1 MKRFDLELLLVFDE
15 IFKTG
20 NVTRAAHNLGLPQ
33 SSVSLALGK
42 LRGHFNDQLFSRTA
56 KGMVP
61 TPRAQNAIGDVRRSI
76 VALQHALA
84 DQPVFDPAASARQF
98 RICMTDISE
107 IVLLPRMLNHLRGI
121 APGIHLEISRIS
133 PDTPAELAG
142 GTVDL
147 AVGFMPHL
155 EAGFYQQK
163 LFDQHFVCLA
173 AQSHPRVGAA
183 LTVENLRQ
191 EGHVRVRTS
200 GTGHAIVDKFLA
212 RAEIERNVVL
222 NLPSFLGVA
231 SIVAQTELLAIVPL
245 RYASVMAGSE
255 AVRFL
260 AIPVDLPGY
269 QVKQHWHERYH
280 ADVSNRWLRQMVA
293 ALFASGDD
301 AGSTASA
308 IASATSATA
317 DTATVF
323 PDPSGSGTCRIRR

>member
-20 NVTRAAHNLGLPQ
+20 NVTRAALNLGLPQ

-56 KGMVP
+56 RGMVP
-61 TPRAQNAIGDVRRSI
+61 TPRAQNAIADVRRAI
-76 VALQHALA
+76 MALQHALA
-84 DQPVFDPAASARQF
+84 DQPVFDPAASARLF

-133 PDTPAELAG
+133 PDTPAELAD

-163 LFDQHFVCLA
+163 LFDQQFVCLA
-173 AQSHPRVGAA
+173 AKSHPRVGAA

-200 GTGHAIVDKFLA
+200 GTGHAIVDKVLA
-212 RAEIERNVVL
+212 RAEIERTVVL

-245 RYASVMAGSE
+245 RYASTMAGSE

-260 AIPVDLPGY
+260 AIPVDLPSY

-293 ALFASGDD
+293 ALFASGEDG
-301 AGSTASA
+301 GSTASM
-308 IASATSATA
+308 SAYY
-317 DTATVF
+317 
-323 PDPSGSGTCRIRR
+323 PS

>member
-33 SSVSLALGK
+33 SSVSLALAK
-42 LRGHFNDQLFSRTA
+42 LRGHFNDQLFTRTA

-61 TPRAQNAIGDVRRSI
+61 TPRAENAVADVRRAI
-76 VALQHALA
+76 LALQHALA
-84 DQPVFDPAASARQF
+84 DQPAFDPAASERVF
-98 RICMTDISE
+98 RVCMTDISE

-133 PDTPAELAG
+133 PDTPAELAD

-173 AQSHPRVGAA
+173 AQGHPRVGAV
-183 LTVENLRQ
+183 LGVDNLRQ

-200 GTGHAIVDKFLA
+200 GTGHAIVDKVLA
-212 RAEIERNVVL
+212 REGIERSVVL

-231 SIVAQTELLAIVPL
+231 SIVAQTELLAIVPQ
-245 RYASVMAGSE
+245 RYASVVAASE
-255 AVRFL
+255 ALRVL
-260 AIPVDLPGY
+260 DIPVALPGY

-280 ADVSNRWLRQMVA
+280 ADVSNRWLRQTVA
-293 ALFASGDD
+293 ALFGSGDD
-301 AGSTASA
+301 GAGGA
-308 IASATSATA
+308 
-317 DTATVF
+317 
-323 PDPSGSGTCRIRR
+323 G

>member
-33 SSVSLALGK
+33 SSVSLALSK
-42 LRGHFNDQLFSRTA
+42 LRGHFNDQLFTRTA

-61 TPRAQNAIGDVRRSI
+61 TPRAENAVADVRRAI
-76 VALQHALA
+76 LALQHALA
-84 DQPVFDPAASARQF
+84 DQPAFDPAASERVF
-98 RICMTDISE
+98 RVCMTDISE

-133 PDTPAELAG
+133 PDTPAELADG
-142 GTVDL
+142 AVDL

-173 AQSHPRVGAA
+173 AQGHPRVGAT
-183 LTVENLRQ
+183 LGVDNLRQ

-200 GTGHAIVDKFLA
+200 GTGHAIVDKVLA
-212 RAEIERNVVL
+212 REGIERTVVL

-231 SIVAQTELLAIVPL
+231 SIVAQTELLAIVPQ
-245 RYASVMAGSE
+245 RYASVVAASE
-255 AVRFL
+255 ALRVL
-260 AIPVDLPGY
+260 AIPVALPGY

-280 ADVSNRWLRQMVA
+280 ADVSNRWLRQTVA
-293 ALFASGDD
+293 ALFGSGDD
-301 AGSTASA
+301 GASGQA
-308 IASATSATA
+308 PA
-317 DTATVF
+317 
-323 PDPSGSGTCRIRR
+323 

>member
-33 SSVSLALGK
+33 SSVSLALAK
-42 LRGHFNDQLFSRTA
+42 LRGHFNDQLFTRTA

-61 TPRAQNAIGDVRRSI
+61 TPRAENAVADVRRAI
-76 VALQHALA
+76 LALQHALA
-84 DQPVFDPAASARQF
+84 DQPAFDPAASERVF
-98 RICMTDISE
+98 RVCMTDISE

-133 PDTPAELAG
+133 PDTPAELAD

-173 AQSHPRVGAA
+173 AQGHPRVGAV
-183 LTVENLRQ
+183 LGVDNLRQ

-200 GTGHAIVDKFLA
+200 GTGHAIVDKVLA
-212 RAEIERNVVL
+212 REGIERSVVL

-231 SIVAQTELLAIVPL
+231 SIVAQTELLAIVPQ
-245 RYASVMAGSE
+245 RYASVVAASE
-255 AVRFL
+255 ALRVL
-260 AIPVDLPGY
+260 DIPVALPGY

-280 ADVSNRWLRQMVA
+280 ADVSNRWLRQTVA
-293 ALFASGDD
+293 ALFGSGDD
-301 AGSTASA
+301 GADGMTAA
-308 IASATSATA
+308 
-317 DTATVF
+317 
-323 PDPSGSGTCRIRR
+323 